1 MPPSFLPV
9 VQRLSCV
16 ALLSSLLFIASLQV
30 TGQQTIIKYLSGTDK
45 DHTVAWDFFCTKG
58 MNSGKW
64 TTIPVPSCWELQG
77 FGHYDYGRV
86 KLAEQ
91 SDEVGKYR
99 YRFPADKQWKGQQ
112 VAIVFEG
119 SMTDTEVKI
128 NGKLAGPLHQ
138 GAFYRFSY
146 DISALL
152 KYGSSN
158 LLEVQVSKKSA
169 NHSVNLAERDADF
182 WIFGGIFRPVY
193 LEVKPVAHIERV
205 AIAAFASGDF
215 RMSVIKQQAATSY
228 KVEAV
233 ITKANGSE
241 VQATWGTTGALGD
254 TLNVLQAFVSKPDLW
269 SPEFPNLYK
278 ATVYLKD
285 KQGKTVHQLEQRF
298 GFRTAELRPGD
309 GFYLNNKKVVFKGVN
324 RHSFWPTS
332 GRTLSKAISIEDVT
346 LMKDMNMNAV
356 RMSHYPPDQH
366 FLDVCDSM
374 GLMVIDELT
383 GWQKMYDDTTARRLV
398 KELVVRDVNHP
409 GIVLWANGNEGGF
422 NRTVDH
428 LYGQYDPQQRHV
440 IHPWEKFNNTD
451 TKHYPDY
458 NYMVNA
464 SLYEKN
470 VYFPTEFMHGLYD
483 GGHGAGLDDFWN
495 LILASPRAA
504 GGFLWVFADE
514 GVVRRDKNDSIDTWA
529 NNAPDGIVGP
539 YHEKEG
545 SYYTIKEIW
554 SPVYIG
560 PQTIGPAFTGHI
572 PLENRYLFTNLDQCS
587 FRWTL
592 KQEQN
597 RRMVT
602 IDSGQAAKL
611 SVPPGEHGVLNLQ
624 LPKSWNEANALYLTA
639 TDPHG
644 KEIFTWSWPV
654 DQGEWLMAPL
664 PGDHRTPEGSI
675 LAKEEGNVLM
685 VQLDSVTLC
694 FDKLT
699 GYLSKVVKAGKEL
712 SLSGG
717 PALAGYDQQL
727 TSFTH
732 QAIPMGYI
740 VQAAYKGKD
749 NWLNIAWTFSPVS
762 GVKLE
767 YSYSQRGEADFMGIT
782 FNYPEEKIQGMQW
795 LGRGP
800 YHVWKNRLKGLQ
812 WGIWEKVY
820 NNTITGER
828 GWQYPEFKGNH
839 AAVNWVTIKTTEFPF
854 TVIPADKQLFFQML
868 KPESPKGAYNNNT
881 TVNYPAGNI
890 GFLNAIQAIGTKFQP
905 ASVMGPQS
913 QKNVQLNAP
922 YQGVL
927 WFDFR

>member
-1 MPPSFLPV
+1 MPASFLPSC
-9 VQRLSCV
+9 LSV
-16 ALLSSLLFIASLQV
+16 RRFAIAFLFLLMAGFPA
-30 TGQQTIIKYLSGTDK
+30 TAQQTIIKYLSGTDK
-45 DHTVAWDFFCTKG
+45 DHTVPWDFFCTKG

-64 TTIPVPSCWELQG
+64 TTIAVPSCWELQG

-86 KLAEQ
+86 KLADQ

-99 YRFPADKQWKGQQ
+99 YRFQADKNWKGQK
-112 VAIVFEG
+112 VNIVFEG

-138 GAFYRFSY
+138 GAFYRFTY
-146 DISALL
+146 DIGELL

-169 NHSVNLAERDADF
+169 NHSINLAERDSDF

-193 LEVKPVAHIERV
+193 LEVLPVAHIERI
-205 AIAAFASGDF
+205 AIAASAEGDFSMQVIRQQTDPSYKIEATISKANSNAALAVLNTTAVSGDT
-215 RMSVIKQQAATSY
+215 MDVLK
-228 KVEAV
+228 
-233 ITKANGSE
+233 
-241 VQATWGTTGALGD
+241 
-254 TLNVLQAFVSKPDLW
+254 TLVSKPDLW

-278 ATVYLKD
+278 VVVTLKD
-285 KQGKTVHQLEQRF
+285 KQGKVVHTLEKKF

-309 GFYLNNKKVVFKGVN
+309 GFYLNNKKVIFKGVN
-324 RHSFWPTS
+324 RHSFWPES
-332 GRTLSKAISIEDVT
+332 GRTLSKALSIEDVS

-366 FLDVCDSM
+366 FLDVCDSL

-398 KELVVRDVNHP
+398 KELVIRDVNHP
-409 GIVLWANGNEGGF
+409 SIILWANGNEGGF
-422 NRTVDH
+422 NRTVDRD
-428 LYGQYDPQQRHV
+428 YSWYDPQQRHV
-440 IHPWEKFNNTD
+440 IHPWEKFNHTD

-464 SLYEKN
+464 SLYEKE

-495 LILASPRAA
+495 LILQSPRAA
-504 GGFLWVFADE
+504 GGFLWVYADE
-514 GVVRRDKNDSIDTWA
+514 GVVRRDKNDSLDTYT

-539 YHEKEG
+539 YHQKEG

-560 PQTIGPAFTGHI
+560 PQTIGPLFKGII
-572 PLENRYLFTNLDQCS
+572 PVENRFMFTNLDQCT
-587 FRWTL
+587 FRWKL
-592 KQEQN
+592 KQEEKGG
-597 RRMVT
+597 MT
-602 IDSGQAAKL
+602 PIDSGAAARL
-611 SVPPGEHGVLNLQ
+611 SVQPGEHGQLNLQ
-624 LPKSWNEANALYLTA
+624 LPKTWNAADALYLTA
-639 TDPHG
+639 TDPKG
-644 KEIFTWSWPV
+644 KEIFTWSWPI
-654 DQGEWLMAPL
+654 DQGEQLMAPL
-664 PGDHRTPEGSI
+664 SNDLKPKGSI
-675 LAKEEGNVLM
+675 KAKEEGNTLI
-685 VQLDSVTLC
+685 VQQDSVALY
-694 FDKLT
+694 FDKST
-699 GYLSKVVKAGKEL
+699 GYLSKVVKAGAEL

-717 PALAGYDQQL
+717 PALAGLDQQL
-727 TSFTH
+727 SSFTH
-732 QAIPMGYI
+732 TDSEGGY
-740 VQAAYKGKD
+740 VVKATYKGKD
-749 NWLNIAWTFSPVS
+749 NWLNATWTFSPGS
-762 GVKLE
+762 LVKLE
-767 YSYSQRGEADFMGIT
+767 YAFSQRGEAEFMGIT
-782 FNYPEEKIQGMQW
+782 FNYPEEKVKGMKW

-812 WGIWEKVY
+812 WGVWEKAY

-839 AAVNWVTIKTTEFPF
+839 AEVSWVTVQTNEYPF
-854 TVIPADKQLFFQML
+854 TVRIGEKKVFLQML

-890 GFLNAIQAIGTKFQP
+890 GFLNAIQPIGTKFQS